1 MTTEAQIG
9 IGAQFWLDNNAGPPA
24 VLTQLGEILTVT
36 PPNPQT
42 EEVEATHFAS
52 PNRRRE
58 YISGLIEDGE
68 GNFEMNYVP
77 GSVTDALIRGAQ
89 ASGLAKN
96 YKIVIPDGA
105 GTWEIT
111 GACIVK
117 GYERNIPIDDRMTAT
132 LTVRFTGASVEAAGV

>member
-9 IGAQFWLDNNAGPPA
+9 LGTEFWLDNNAGTP
-24 VLTQLGEILTVT
+24 VLTKLGEILGVT

-42 EEVEATHFAS
+42 HEVEATHMAS

-68 GNFEMNYVP
+68 GSFEMNYVP
-77 GSVTDALIRGAQ
+77 GSTTDALIRGAQ
-89 ASGLAKN
+89 ASGLSKN
-96 YKIVIPDGA
+96 YKIVLPDGA

-111 GACIVK
+111 GTCIVK
-117 GYERNIPIDDRMTAT
+117 GYERKVPIDDRMTAT
-132 LTVRFTGASVEAAGV
+132 LTVRFTGASDEAAGA